1 VSIAAIGGFLFGYD
15 TGVIAGAQLYFVDD
29 WPEIQESQL
38 ALIVSIA
45 LIGAAIGALFSGN
58 ISDKIGRKKVIIFA
72 DILFTAGSVI
82 MAFAPTIAV
91 LMVGRLII
99 GFGVGI
105 ASQIVPL
112 YLSEVAPVE
121 IRGKLV
127 ALNIATI
134 TIA

>member
-1 VSIAAIGGFLFGYD
+1 MFGYD
-15 TGVIAGAQLYFVDD
+15 TGVIAGAQLYFVDT
-29 WPEIQESQL
+29 WPGITDSQI

-45 LIGAAIGALFSGN
+45 LIGAAIGALFSGS
-58 ISDKIGRKKVIIFA
+58 ISDRIGRKKVIIFA
-72 DILFTAGSVI
+72 DVLFTTGSLI
-82 MAFAPTIAV
+82 MAFSPTIAV
-91 LMVGRLII
+91 LMIGRLII

-127 ALNIATI
+127 AFNVATI

>member
-1 VSIAAIGGFLFGYD
+1 MSIAAIGGFLFGYD

-29 WPEIQESQL
+29 WPEIQDNQL

-45 LIGAAIGALFSGN
+45 LIGAAVGALFSGN
-58 ISDKIGRKKVIIFA
+58 ISDRIGRKKVIIFA
-72 DILFTAGSVI
+72 DILFTIGSVV

-91 LMVGRLII
+91 LMIGRLII

-127 ALNIATI
+127 AFNVATI